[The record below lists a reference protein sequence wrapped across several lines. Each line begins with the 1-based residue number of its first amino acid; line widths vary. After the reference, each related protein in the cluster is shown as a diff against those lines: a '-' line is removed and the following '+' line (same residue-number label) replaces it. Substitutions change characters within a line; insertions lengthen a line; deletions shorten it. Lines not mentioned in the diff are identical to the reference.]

1 MTKTILSILLAVTTL
16 TANAQKSRISLN
28 SDNVEWSLCPQADL
42 PKAQGSKVS
51 TPGFKMGKCV
61 NGIVP
66 GVVFS
71 AYVAAGKE
79 KDPNY
84 GINVVEVNED
94 FYNRPFWYRT
104 EFNAPKAAG
113 KGQRMWLCFD
123 NINRYADVWVNG
135 KKVSGTA
142 SSMRDINGHM
152 LRSRFDVTEIVKPG
166 KRNAVAVLVYDADQ
180 KKKRFSKEPFAIG
193 CSPSYLAAAGWDW
206 MPYVPGRLAGITGN
220 AYLEVTGEVQMVDPW
235 VRTLLPTLHHAD
247 IEISSEIKNT
257 APTEKTVTLNGTINP
272 GNVTFSKTVTVAPET
287 SASITLTSEEAA
299 QLGID
304 NPRLWWP
311 NGYGEPFLYTLNL
324 SVSTDGKVSDNREI
338 KFGIKKYEYAYIDNK
353 VEKPVLTFY
362 INGQK
367 LFPKGGSWGMSE
379 WLLRCHGAQYEEK
392 IKLHTEQNFNMIRCW
407 TGCVT
412 DDEFYEY
419 CDKYG
424 IMVWDDFW
432 IHAGEGE
439 IIEPDAFKANA
450 LDKVKR
456 LRNHPCI
463 ALWCGAN
470 ETHPVEDID
479 SYLRKI
485 VAEYDHNDRHYKSC
499 SNQDGL
505 SGSGPW
511 ANRPPRHHFETSSS
525 GLVLLKP
532 PYPYGI
538 DHGYGMRSELGM
550 GTMPN
555 YESVK
560 LFIPEDKLW
569 PLPTNDEMNNDSNV
583 WNVHYFGKNGSNAD
597 PGYYKAAVTDRYGA
611 SNGIEE
617 YCAKAQY
624 INLEDMKGMYEA
636 WNDKMWEDASGILI
650 WMSLAAYPSCLWQTF
665 DYYYDA
671 TGSYFGAKQA
681 CEPVHIQWNSLNNSV
696 KVINSSPKD
705 LEAVHAKATIYD
717 INGKELPNLGMEK
730 TLYVRSADKA
740 EAFRLQFPNKNIAE
754 GKPCKASSVMGKN
767 TADGITDG
775 SLQSRWESEYS
786 DPQWVYVDLQ
796 EVHNINSVQIFWEG
810 AYSKE
815 YEVQTSTDAENWTTV
830 HVDANCDGGIDFV
843 KFAPADARYV
853 RIYGKNRSSW
863 FGHSVLELKVFDTVD
878 TDKSGITPLHFI
890 RLQLTD
896 SAGNLLSD
904 NFYWRNGVQEL
915 DYSDLQKLPKA
926 DIRCEIL
933 SKDAA
938 QMKVRVSNN
947 SSTVA
952 FGNRLRLVNS
962 KSGERVLP
970 APMSDNYFTLMPNES
985 RDITIKLPSE
995 GTDGGVDLL
1004 LKQFVYDEE
1013 KMTSV
1018 NF

>member
-1 MTKTILSILLAVTTL
+1 MTKTFISILLAVTTF
-16 TANAQKSRISLN
+16 TANAQTSRISLN
-28 SDNVEWSLCPQADL
+28 SDNAEWRLCPQAEL
-42 PKAQGSKVS
+42 PNTQGSKVS
-51 TPGFKMGKCV
+51 TPNFKMGKSIT
-61 NGIVP
+61 GIVP

-79 KDPNY
+79 KDPNF

-104 EFNAPKAAG
+104 EFNAPKNVS
-113 KGQRMWLCFD
+113 KGQRIWLCFD

-142 SSMRDINGHM
+142 SSTRDINGHM
-152 LRSRFDVTEIVKPG
+152 LRSRFDVTNIVKPG

-220 AYLEVTGEVQMVDPW
+220 AYIEITGDVQMVDPW

-247 IEISSEIKNT
+247 IEISSGIKNT
-257 APTEKTVTLNGTINP
+257 ASTEKTVTLNGTITP
-272 GNVTFSKTVTVAPET
+272 GNINFSKTLTIAPKSST
-287 SASITLTSEEAA
+287 DITLTSEELA

-311 NGYGEPFLYTLNL
+311 NGYGEPFLYKMNL
-324 SVSTDGKVSDNREI
+324 SINVNGEVSDAREI
-338 KFGIKKYEYAYIDNK
+338 NFGIKKYEYAYIDNK

-379 WLLRCHGAQYEEK
+379 WLLRCHGAEYEEK
-392 IKLHTEQNFNMIRCW
+392 IKLHVEQNFNMIRCW

-525 GLVLLKP
+525 GLVLLNP

-597 PGYYKAAVTDRYGA
+597 PGYYKSAVTDRYGA

-696 KVINSSPKD
+696 KVINSSPND
-705 LEAVHAKATIYD
+705 LEAVHANATIYD

-740 EAFRLQFPNKNIAE
+740 EAFRLQFPNNNIAE
-754 GKPCKASSVMGKN
+754 GKPCKASSIMGKN
-767 TADGITDG
+767 SADGITDG

-830 HVDANCDGGIDFV
+830 HVDSNCDGGIDFV
-843 KFAPADARYV
+843 KFAPTDARYV

-863 FGHSVLELKVFDTVD
+863 FGHSILELKVFDTVD
-878 TDKSGITPLHFI
+878 KDDSGITPLHFI

-896 SAGNLLSD
+896 SKGNLLSD
-904 NFYWRNGVQEL
+904 NFYWRNGMQEL

-926 DIRCEIL
+926 NIKCEIL
-933 SKDAA
+933 SKDAN
-938 QMKVRVSNN
+938 QMKVCVSNN

-962 KSGERVLP
+962 KSGERILP
-970 APMSDNYFTLMPNES
+970 APMSDNYFTLLPNE
-985 RDITIKLPSE
+985 RKEITIKLPAE
-995 GTDGGVDLL
+995 GKDVGVDLL
-1004 LKQFVYDEE
+1004 LKQFTYDEQ

>member
-1 MTKTILSILLAVTTL
+1 MRKIALFILLALL
-16 TANAQKSRISLN
+16 TITSTAQNSRISLN
-28 SDNVEWSLCPQADL
+28 STSAEWRLCPQADL
-42 PKAQGSKVS
+42 KNITGSKVS
-51 TPGFKMGKCV
+51 TVGFKMKNDIKGL
-61 NGIVP
+61 VP

-79 KDPNY
+79 KDPNF
-84 GINVVEVNED
+84 GTNIIDVDEA

-104 EFNAPKAAG
+104 EIRLPKG
-113 KGQRMWLCFD
+113 IKQEQKIWLCFD
-123 NINRYADVWVNG
+123 NTNRYADVWVNG
-135 KKVSGTA
+135 RKVSGTA
-142 SSMRDINGHM
+142 SSTRDINGHM
-152 LRSRFDVTEIVKPG
+152 LRSRFDVTEIMKSG
-166 KRNAVAVLVYDADQ
+166 QQNAIAVLIYDADQ
-180 KKKRFSKEPFAIG
+180 KKQRFSKEPFAIG

-220 AYLEVTGEVQMVDPW
+220 AYIEITGEAQMVDPW
-235 VRTLLPTLHHAD
+235 VRTLLPTLDHAD
-247 IEISSEIKNT
+247 IEISTGIKNT
-257 APTEKTVTLNGTINP
+257 ATYEQKITVNGIINP
-272 GNVTFSKTVTVAPET
+272 GNIRFSKTITAAPKSVDT
-287 SASITLTSEEAA
+287 ITLNSEELP
-299 QLGID
+299 QLGIN
-304 NPRLWWP
+304 NPHLWWP
-311 NGYGEPFLYTLNL
+311 NGYGEPFLYKLNL
-324 SVSTDGKVSDNREI
+324 SIVTGGKVSDSKEI
-338 KFGIKKYEYAYIDNK
+338 NFGIKKYEYAYINNK
-353 VEKPVLTFY
+353 VDKPVLTFY

-379 WLLRCHGAQYEEK
+379 WLLRCHGTQYEEK
-392 IKLHTEQNFNMIRCW
+392 IKLHKDQNFNMIRCW

-412 DDEFYEY
+412 DDEFYDY

-424 IMVWDDFW
+424 IMVWEDFW

-439 IIEPDAFKANA
+439 IIEPEAFKKNA
-450 LDKVKR
+450 LDKVLR

-470 ETHPVEDID
+470 ETHPVPDID
-479 SYLRKI
+479 NFLRKT
-485 VAEYDHNDRHYKSC
+485 VAEFDHSDRHYKSC

-538 DHGYGMRSELGM
+538 DYGYGMRSELGM

-555 YESVK
+555 YESVQ
-560 LFIPEDKLW
+560 LFIPKDKQW
-569 PLPTNDEMNNDSNV
+569 PLPTDEEMRKDSNV
-583 WNVHYFGKNGSNAD
+583 WNVHYFGINGSNAD
-597 PGYYKAAVTDRYGA
+597 PAYYRSSVTDRYGA
-611 SNGIEE
+611 SGGLEE

-650 WMSLAAYPSCLWQTF
+650 WMSLSAYPSCLWQTF

-671 TGSYFGAKQA
+671 TGSYYGAKKA

-705 LEAVHAKATIYD
+705 LKAVHAKATVYD
-717 INGKELPNLGMEK
+717 INGKEMPALGMEK

-740 EAFRLQFPNKNIAE
+740 EAFRLQFPNNNIAE
-754 GKPCKASSVMGKN
+754 GKPCAASSIFN
-767 TADGITDG
+767 SNDANGITDG

-786 DPQWVYVDLQ
+786 DPQWVYVDLK
-796 EVHNINSVQIFWEG
+796 EVQNINSVQVFWEG

-815 YEVQTSTDAENWTTV
+815 YDVQTSTDAENWTTV
-830 HVDANCDGGIDFV
+830 YTDNDCDGGIDFIE
-843 KFAPADARYV
+843 FAPTNARYV
-853 RIYGKNRSSW
+853 RIYGKKRSSW
-863 FGHSVLELKVFDTVD
+863 FGHSILELKVFNTHDA
-878 TDKSGITPLHFI
+878 DKRGLTPLHFI

-896 SAGNLLSD
+896 ADGNLLSE

-915 DYSDLQKLPKA
+915 DYSALQKLPKA
-926 DIRCEIL
+926 NISCEITDKNENSITL
-933 SKDAA
+933 YVK
-938 QMKVRVSNN
+938 NN

-962 KSGERVLP
+962 KNGDRILP
-970 APMSDNYFTLMPNES
+970 APMSDNYFTLLPYEQKKIN
-985 RDITIKLPSE
+985 IKLPHME
-995 GTDGGVDLL
+995 QNDKIDLL
-1004 LKQFVYDEE
+1004 IKQFTYDEE
-1013 KMTSV
+1013 KLT
-1018 NF
+1018 NIKF